1 MNFFVSGSGPIVNS
15 STPPAVTSR
24 GMVERDM
31 EEIVAMID
39 EVLTSVAAHATDLES
54 PEHVAVVDSIRRKV
68 HNMTKIYP
76 LNKY

>member
-1 MNFFVSGSGPIVNS
+1 
-15 STPPAVTSR
+15 
-24 GMVERDM
+24 MVERDR
-31 EEIVAMID
+31 EVIVALID
-39 EVLTSVAAHATDLES
+39 EGLTSVAAHATDLES